1 MIIFFYSGLVI
12 IFNTPSPLNLP
23 VTFTSPLMQVI
34 LDWFKNQLSRISTSL
49 QEGSMNWK
57 LDMHPMGCR
66 GVEWGV
72 VSLLPP
78 LSLLLAGAYNKTEL
92 VWIVEIWALVP
103 GNNLHLLTQLR
114 SFHVITTTIKSSTYQ
129 TSPPHAISPLHKKYL
144 ERLWEVN

>member
-12 IFNTPSPLNLP
+12 IFNTPGPLNFLWLSPPLSCKSSLIDLKISYPEFLP
-23 VTFTSPLMQVI
+23 LFRKAVWT
-34 LDWFKNQLSRISTSL
+34 
-49 QEGSMNWK
+49 ENWICIQW
-57 LDMHPMGCR
+57 DA
-66 GVEWGV
+66 GVWNGV

-78 LSLLLAGAYNKTEL
+78 LSHFLAGAYNKTEL
-92 VWIVEIWALVP
+92 VWIVEIWALIP

-129 TSPPHAISPLHKKYL
+129 TSPTHAISPLHKKYL